1 MEPSLVRMNY
11 ILEVFIMKK
20 AFWIVAHVTCAVA
33 SIAIPAYMLAKRY
46 AEEERKKGYKAG
58 VEAGRVLES
67 LDVTSK
73 IMESMNKKK
82 TEETEETNE
91 NDD

>member
-1 MEPSLVRMNY
+1 
-11 ILEVFIMKK
+11 MKRT
-20 AFWIVAHVTCAVA
+20 FLIVAHVTCGIA

-46 AEEERKKGYKAG
+46 AEKERAKGFKSG
-58 VEAGRVLES
+58 VEAGRMLEA

-82 TEETEETNE
+82 TEETEETNK

>member
-1 MEPSLVRMNY
+1 
-11 ILEVFIMKK
+11 MKK
-20 AFWIVAHVTCAVA
+20 VFWIVMHVTCGIA

-46 AEEERKKGYKAG
+46 AKKEREKGYKAG
-58 VEAGRVLES
+58 VTAGRLMES

-73 IMESMNKKK
+73 IMENMINKK

-91 NDD
+91 IDD

>member
-1 MEPSLVRMNY
+1 
-11 ILEVFIMKK
+11 MKRT
-20 AFWIVAHVTCAVA
+20 FLIVTHVTCEVA
-33 SIAIPAYMLAKRY
+33 SMALLAYMLAKRY
-46 AEEERKKGYKAG
+46 AKKEREKGFKSG
-58 VEAGRVLES
+58 VEAGRMLEA

-91 NDD
+91 IDD